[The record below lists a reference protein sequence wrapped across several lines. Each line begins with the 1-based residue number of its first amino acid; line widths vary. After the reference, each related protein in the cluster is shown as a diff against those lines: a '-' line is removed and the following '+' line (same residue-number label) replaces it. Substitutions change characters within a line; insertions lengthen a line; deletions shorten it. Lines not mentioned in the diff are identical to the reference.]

1 MKKFIC
7 YDLLKGV
14 LVALVMILCTL
25 ASYGQGADSE
35 YLSSPDYKGDVVR
48 IEEHK
53 YYKSNRND
61 PYKLSDIEVFR
72 YNDGKLMD
80 AFQKINR
87 EGNNRI
93 FRKFI
98 YSDKGLL
105 TTVEID
111 TEGNNVVTQKLEF
124 SYDAAGNITRLATHR
139 GRNMS
144 YMTYKHDANSKL
156 IGISRTNEKGRTYQD
171 ETFTYDSKGRILA
184 WESKDRAM
192 KSKSTKNYTYAEE
205 NGELTTTIAIVEF
218 NGATSTEYKTSDPL
232 GNEIIFKEKMGNSLD
247 YESTSQYIIDS
258 KANWTR
264 MDRMRSNH
272 RFSYTLR
279 QITYADGT
287 VTGHLVP
294 GPEDAYIEWSRVNKN
309 LFYVWVDGKDIRQ
322 TVSSSYLYNS
332 PDVLGHDLVSGKS
345 FIMKNFRDDTTNTW
359 RPVEAPRMNTDL
371 YWVAND
377 EVLHLYYKGGTGDK
391 REALIVNDDVIVY
404 LHSAHQSFLLKDYN
418 SKKDERIHAA
428 ETLPSGTNAFWFK
441 TESNSFR
448 LIINGAYAQG
458 TLPNS
463 WLNKTDLVVNDD
475 AGNPRYAFKGYST
488 AETGKLYPA
497 TPFSK

>member
-1 MKKFIC
+1 MKKSIG

-14 LVALVMILCTL
+14 LVTLAMILFTM
-25 ASYGQGADSE
+25 ASYGQGADIE
-35 YLSSPDYKGDVVR
+35 YLSSPDYKGDVTR

-53 YYKSNRND
+53 YYKSNRDD

-80 AFQKINR
+80 AYQKINR

-98 YSDKGLL
+98 YNDKGLL
-105 TTVEID
+105 ATVEID
-111 TEGNNVVTQKLEF
+111 TEGNNAVTQKLEF

-144 YMTYKHDANSKL
+144 YMTYKHDGNSKL

-171 ETFTYDSKGRILA
+171 ESFTYDSKGRILA

-192 KSKSTKNYTYAEE
+192 KSKSTKNYSYSEE
-205 NGELTTTIAIVEF
+205 NGQLTTTIAIVEF
-218 NGATSTEYKTSDPL
+218 NGATSTEYKTTDPL
-232 GNEIIFKEKMGNSLD
+232 GNEISFKEKMGNSLE

-258 KANWTR
+258 KTNWTR

-287 VTGHLVP
+287 ITGHLLP
-294 GPEDAYIEWSRVNKN
+294 APEDAYMEWSRVNKN

-322 TVSSSYLYNS
+322 TVKSSYLFNS
-332 PDVLGHDLVSGKS
+332 PDVLGHDPVSGRS
-345 FIMKNFRDDTTNTW
+345 FIMKNFRNDTTNTW
-359 RPVEAPRMNTDL
+359 RPVQAPRMDVDL
-371 YWVAND
+371 YWIAND
-377 EVLHLYYKGGTGDK
+377 DALYVYHKGNSNGK
-391 REALIVNDDVIVY
+391 REALIVNEDVIVY
-404 LHSAHQSFLLKDYN
+404 MYDAHQSFLLKNYN
-418 SKKDERIHAA
+418 ANKDGQLHAA
-428 ETLPSGTNAFWFK
+428 QTLSPATNAFWYK
-441 TESNSFR
+441 TENNSFR
-448 LIINGAYAQG
+448 LIINGAYAKG
-458 TLPNS
+458 VLPNK
-463 WLNKTDLVVNDD
+463 WLNSTDLVVDDD
-475 AGNPRYAFKGYST
+475 AGEPRYALKGYST
-488 AETGKLYPA
+488 AKTGKLYPA
-497 TPFSK
+497 TPYN